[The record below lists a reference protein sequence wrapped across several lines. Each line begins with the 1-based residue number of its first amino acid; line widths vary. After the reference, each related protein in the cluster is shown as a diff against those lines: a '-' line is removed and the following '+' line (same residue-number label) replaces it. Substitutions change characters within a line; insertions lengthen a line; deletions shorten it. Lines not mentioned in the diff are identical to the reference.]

1 MPLWVGNMGSEQDR
15 NDDSLTSLV
24 VILPLAV
31 IGFAAAVGSWT
42 LFAVAGIYLR
52 ASLGLTEFEFSLLL
66 VAPMAAGALVS
77 VPAGLA
83 ANRLGARK
91 VMIGCLAG
99 VALSMG
105 VLLVTES
112 FLSYLLASVGLG
124 LTAGMYSAGL
134 QFISRYGPATHVGL
148 ICGIFGA
155 GIIGA
160 GLSYYIVPLLIT
172 AFSWQVV
179 PLAYLIILL
188 LVLVLLVL
196 LTDDQEVLTV
206 QAPGKPSRHLLTIS
220 GFPCSDYHYSG
231 ELYLWFGAV
240 AGSFLALALWL
251 PDLLAS
257 QFLLTATGG
266 ARLALWF
273 VIPGALAQIL
283 GGGLADHLGSNPVI
297 RQSLAL
303 GLVVLAV
310 LSYPSMTL
318 LIQGIDG
325 VIRFDIAIPLPLE
338 AALVVMLGMAL
349 GSAMGALLQRMAVER
364 SASTALNAGMMLLS
378 ACLIAFVLPVTF
390 YAANLWLGVRS
401 VAFMMIFLLLATC
414 RMLFSQSN
422 RRQERLALLQSG
434 V

>member
-1 MPLWVGNMGSEQDR
+1 MGSEQDR
-15 NDDSLTSLV
+15 NDESLTSLV

-31 IGFAAAVGSWT
+31 IGFAAAAGSWT

-66 VAPMAAGALVS
+66 VAPMASGALVA

-83 ANRLGARK
+83 ANSLGARK

-112 FLSYLLASVGLG
+112 FPSYLLASVGLG

-148 ICGIFGA
+148 ICGTFGA

-160 GLSYYIVPLLIT
+160 GLSYYLVPLLIT
-172 AFSWQVV
+172 AFSWRAV

-188 LVLVLLVL
+188 LALVLLVL
-196 LTDDQEVLTV
+196 LTDDQDGLRDRIPEQSWRQFL
-206 QAPGKPSRHLLTIS
+206 APS
-220 GFPCSDYHYSG
+220 HYRRSG
-231 ELYLWFGAV
+231 EISLWFGAV

-251 PDLLAS
+251 PDLLTS

-273 VIPGALAQIL
+273 VAPGALGQIL
-283 GGGLADHLGSNPVI
+283 GGGLADRLGSNRVI

-303 GLVVLAV
+303 GLMVLAV
-310 LSYPSMTL
+310 LSYPTMTL

-325 VIRFDIAIPLPLE
+325 VIRFDIAFPLALE
-338 AALVVMLGMAL
+338 TALVVLLGGAL

-364 SASTALNAGMMLLS
+364 PTSTALNAGMMLLS

-414 RMLFSQSN
+414 LMLFSRSV

>member
-1 MPLWVGNMGSEQDR
+1 MGSEQDR
-15 NDDSLTSLV
+15 NDESLTSLV

-31 IGFAAAVGSWT
+31 IGFAAAAGSWT

-66 VAPMAAGALVS
+66 VAPMAAGALVA

-83 ANRLGARK
+83 ANSLGARK

-112 FLSYLLASVGLG
+112 FPSYLLASVGLG

-134 QFISRYGPATHVGL
+134 QFISRYGPANHVGL
-148 ICGIFGA
+148 ICGTFGA

-160 GLSYYIVPLLIT
+160 GLSYYLVPLLIT
-172 AFSWQVV
+172 AFSWRAV

-188 LVLVLLVL
+188 LALVLLVL
-196 LTDDQEVLTV
+196 LTDDQDGLRDRIPEQSWRQFL
-206 QAPGKPSRHLLTIS
+206 APS
-220 GFPCSDYHYSG
+220 HYRRSG
-231 ELYLWFGAV
+231 EISLWFGAV

-251 PDLLAS
+251 PDLLTS

-273 VIPGALAQIL
+273 VVPGALGQIL
-283 GGGLADHLGSNPVI
+283 GGGLADRLGSNRVI
-297 RQSLAL
+297 RQNLAL
-303 GLVVLAV
+303 GLMVLAV
-310 LSYPSMTL
+310 LSYPTMTL

-325 VIRFDIAIPLPLE
+325 VIRFDIAFPLALE
-338 AALVVMLGMAL
+338 TALVVLLGGAL

-364 SASTALNAGMMLLS
+364 PTCTALNAGMMLLS

-414 RMLFSQSN
+414 LMLFSRSV